1 MRWFWIDRFVEF
13 ERGQRA
19 VAIKNISLVEE
30 QLDGYLPGIALMPPT
45 LVIEGIA
52 QTGGILVGEL
62 NHFQERVVLAKVT
75 KAVFHCEVT
84 PGDSLR
90 YTVDVNDIG
99 PDGASC
105 RGTSHRG
112 DELHAEL
119 ELLFAFLD
127 DRFSDELFES
137 SQLLRWLRL
146 LRLYEVGRC
155 QDGSPLT
162 IPTQLLEAEQQEVS
176 VELPN

>member
-13 ERGQRA
+13 ERGHRA
-19 VAIKNISLVEE
+19 AAIKNISLVEE
-30 QLDGYLPGIALMPPT
+30 QIDGYLPGIALMPPT

-75 KAVFHCEVT
+75 KAAFHCQVS
-84 PGDSLR
+84 PGDTLR
-90 YTVDVNDIG
+90 YIVETVDIG

-105 RGTSHRG
+105 RGTSHLG
-112 DELHAEL
+112 DQLHAEM

-127 DRFSDELFES
+127 DRFADELFDS
-137 SQLLRWLRL
+137 SELLRWLRL

-155 QDGSPLT
+155 LDGSPLT
-162 IPTQLLEAEQQEVS
+162 IPSHFLEAEQQEVS